1 MDASP
6 SGCKHKHKGRH
17 SEQFEAQARRLDLQ
31 LGQGWSTP
39 RQDRFLVNGTLDGVQ
54 NE

>member
-6 SGCKHKHKGRH
+6 SGCKHKHEGRH
-17 SEQFEAQARRLDLQ
+17 GEQFEAQAGHLDLQ
-31 LGQGWSTP
+31 SGRGRSTP
-39 RQDRFLVNGTLDGVQ
+39 RQDGFLANGTLDGVQ